1 MKNDTTK
8 NKEKT
13 QEEILEKAD
22 ETKREFIKKF
32 GKYAASAPLM
42 GIILMTPE
50 TSRAQGT
57 SNSDLG
63 PG

>member
-13 QEEILEKAD
+13 QEEILEIAD

-32 GKYAASAPLM
+32 GRYASSAPLM
-42 GIILMTPE
+42 GVVLMTM
-50 TSRAQGT
+50 GT
-57 SNSDLG
+57 SKAHAGSDSG